1 MNRTASSIALPLALA
16 LAAGSAVGADFDM
29 LIAEGTP
36 MPHPR
41 LLVGEHDTI
50 AFAAEELGRERVVK
64 GAPYCADAEQEA
76 VQPLADGNRI
86 VRKQTTRLCR
96 DGDGRTRQEVE
107 RGSRRVVYLRDPVS
121 RESWVLDPER
131 KTARRLGAWGH
142 EMAHDASAWREYAD
156 RMRDW
161 AKGFGEQGRRD
172 AGAGRPPVPPI
183 APAPPVPPM
192 PVVVAEEGRE
202 MHVLRLEAPYPPMPG
217 VAPAVTPLPP
227 GVALRAQLGAPRGP
241 GVASPLGTKDIEGV
255 RANGERTTWT
265 IEAGK
270 VGNEKPILITR
281 DLWTS
286 PDLMLT
292 VLSRDAD
299 PRVGETT
306 YRLVRIKRGEPDA
319 ALMKVPPEYTSGPRP
334 APKAS
339 AKG

>member
-1 MNRTASSIALPLALA
+1 MTRTSSSIALLLPLTLA
-16 LAAGSAVGADFDM
+16 LAAGTAFAADTPDV
-29 LIAEGTP
+29 LVAEGTP

-41 LLVGEHDTI
+41 LLLGEDDSI
-50 AFAAEELGRERVVK
+50 AFAAAELGRERVVK

-76 VQPLADGNRI
+76 VQSLADGNRI

-107 RGSRRVVYLRDPVS
+107 RGGRRVVYLRDPAA

-131 KTARRLGAWGH
+131 KTARRLGAH
-142 EMAHDASAWREYAD
+142 AMAHDASAWREYAD

-161 AKGFGEQGRRD
+161 AKGFGEQARRD
-172 AGAGRPPVPPI
+172 AALTPPVPP
-183 APAPPVPPM
+183 APPTPPAPPA
-192 PVVVAEEGRE
+192 PVVVTEGDSR
-202 MHVLRLEAPYPPMPG
+202 MHVLRMEAPHPPPPG
-217 VAPAVTPLPP
+217 SPAVAPLPP

-241 GVASPLGTKDIEGV
+241 GVANPLGTKDIEGV
-255 RANGERTTWT
+255 KANGERTTWT

-270 VGNEKPILITR
+270 VGNEKPIVITR
-281 DLWTS
+281 DVWTS

-299 PRVGETT
+299 PRVGETI

-319 ALMKVPPEYTSGPRP
+319 ALMRVPADYAAPMVPSGTG
-334 APKAS
+334 
-339 AKG
+339 KG